1 MTTDGLLDELFELTP
16 WINRSESEDGVLYG
30 SGKRQVKRVST
41 VWMPSLKVV
50 REASR
55 GGVDLLIVHE
65 PLFYSHE
72 TDPKMIVSTKAAREK
87 AANAELTD
95 LVIARLH
102 DVLDQAPSFG
112 IPYSLG
118 RFLGFHEPEKVSA
131 DRYHHRY
138 RLEEETTVDAFAER
152 VAQKVSRYG
161 DPGVQVIG
169 DGSRSIKTVGVGTGT
184 IARPAEFR
192 KLDCDL
198 FILTD
203 DGSTYYSEVQQCIDS
218 NEPVIRLNHG
228 SSEEPGMEE
237 FADWLQRS
245 RSTIEVTHIPHRS
258 PYRFIS

>member
-16 WINRSESEDGVLYG
+16 WIDRSQSVDGVLYG

-41 VWMPSLKVV
+41 VWMPSLQVV

-65 PLFYSHE
+65 PLFYSHQ
-72 TDPKMIVSTKAAREK
+72 TDSRMVASTKAAREK
-87 AANAELTD
+87 AASAELTD

-102 DVLDQAPSFG
+102 DVLDQAPDFG
-112 IPYSLG
+112 IPYALG
-118 RFLGFHEPEKVSA
+118 RFLDLGEPQKVGA

-138 RLEEETTVDAFAER
+138 QLKEETTVDAFAEHIAKK
-152 VAQKVSRYG
+152 VARFG

-169 DGSRSIKTVGVGTGT
+169 DGSQQVKTVGVGTGAIT
-184 IARPAEFR
+184 KPTEFR
-192 KLDCDL
+192 KLGCDL
-198 FILTD
+198 FLLTD

-228 SSEEPGMEE
+228 SSEEPGMEQ
-237 FADWLQRS
+237 FADWLQKS